1 MSSLNSD
8 LNADANT
15 DVNANLNASLTAGL
29 TSGGEQLPA
38 SGPALVAHAAGDL
51 RIDDVP
57 LAEPAHDEAVVEVL
71 YGGICGSDL
80 HYWLHGAAGESI
92 LKAPLVLGH
101 EISGV
106 VVRAAA
112 DGTGPAAGTAVAVH
126 PATPGP
132 GAAKYPANSPNLSPG
147 CTYLGSAARYP
158 HTDGAFS
165 RYVNLPVRML
175 RTLPETIDLRTAA
188 LIEPASVAWH
198 AVSRAGDVRGKTALV
213 IGSGP
218 IGALAVAVLKRAG
231 AGRIVAVDLHAKPLE
246 IAAAVGAD
254 EVINAADV
262 AAIEAV
268 EADIV
273 IESSG
278 NHHGLAS
285 AIRGA
290 VRGGA
295 VVMVGLLPTGMQP
308 VPISLAITREL
319 RLLGSFR
326 FNDEIDEVIAA
337 LADGSLK
344 IEPVITHEFAL
355 GQALEAFEVAKDS
368 TSSGKVLLS
377 FGGNGHT
384 Q

>member
-1 MSSLNSD
+1 M
-8 LNADANT
+8 ATPTVPTNT
-15 DVNANLNASLTAGL
+15 A
-29 TSGGEQLPA
+29 LPV
-38 SGPALVAHAAGDL
+38 SGPAVVAHAKGDL

-57 LAEPAHDEAVVEVL
+57 LAAPAADEAVVEVH

-101 EISGV
+101 EISGT
-106 VVRAAA
+106 VVRAAP
-112 DGTGPAAGTAVAVH
+112 DGTGPAAGTPVAVH

-132 GAAKYPANSPNLSPG
+132 GAARYPADRPNLSPG

-175 RTLPETIDLRTAA
+175 RALPEGMDLRTAA

-198 AVSRAGDVRGKTALV
+198 AVARAGNVAGKTALV

-231 AGRIVAVDLHAKPLE
+231 AARIVAVDMHEKPLE
-246 IAAAVGAD
+246 IATAVGAD
-254 EVINAADV
+254 EVLAASD
-262 AAIEAV
+262 AEAIAAV
-268 EADIV
+268 EADVV

-285 AIRGA
+285 AIQGA
-290 VRGGA
+290 ARGGT
-295 VVMVGLLPTGMQP
+295 VVMVGLLPTGPQP
-308 VPISLAITREL
+308 VLISLAITREL
-319 RLLGSFR
+319 ELRGSFR
-326 FNDEIDEVIAA
+326 FNDEIDGVIAA
-337 LADGSLK
+337 LADGTLH
-344 IEPVITHEFAL
+344 IEPVITHEFPVS
-355 GQALEAFEVAKDS
+355 QALEAFGVARNS
-368 TSSGKVLLS
+368 AESGKVLLS
-377 FGGNGHT
+377 FGTATEG
-384 Q
+384 

>member
-1 MSSLNSD
+1 M
-8 LNADANT
+8 APAT
-15 DVNANLNASLTAGL
+15 TA
-29 TSGGEQLPA
+29 LPA
-38 SGPALVAHAAGDL
+38 SGPAVVAHAKGDL
-51 RIDDVP
+51 RIEEVP
-57 LAEPAHDEAVVEVL
+57 LAAPAPDEAVVEVL

-101 EISGV
+101 EISGR
-106 VVRAAA
+106 VVRPAA

-132 GAAKYPANSPNLSPG
+132 GAARYPADRPNLSPG

-175 RTLPETIDLRTAA
+175 RALPGSIDLRTAA

-198 AVSRAGDVRGKTALV
+198 AVARAGDVAGKTALV

-231 AGRIVAVDLHAKPLE
+231 AARIVAVDMHAKPLE
-246 IAAAVGAD
+246 IATAVGAD
-254 EVINAADV
+254 EVLAAGD
-262 AAIEAV
+262 AEAIAAV
-268 EADIV
+268 EADVV

-285 AIRGA
+285 AIQGA
-290 VRGGA
+290 ARGGT
-295 VVMVGLLPTGMQP
+295 VVMVGLLPTGPQP
-308 VPISLAITREL
+308 VLISLAITREL
-319 RLLGSFR
+319 ELKGSFR
-326 FNDEIDEVIAA
+326 FNDEIDDVIAA
-337 LADGSLK
+337 LADGTLH
-344 IEPVITHEFAL
+344 IDPVITHEFPVEA
-355 GQALEAFEVAKDS
+355 ALEAFGVARNS
-368 TSSGKVLLS
+368 AESGKVLLS
-377 FGGNGHT
+377 FGSA
-384 Q
+384 

>member
-1 MSSLNSD
+1 MSMSPESVSAALP
-8 LNADANT
+8 
-15 DVNANLNASLTAGL
+15 VAGL
-29 TSGGEQLPA
+29 PV
-38 SGPALVAHAAGDL
+38 SGPAVVAHAAGDL

-57 LAEPAHDEAVVEVL
+57 VPAPAAGEAVVEVAF
-71 YGGICGSDL
+71 GGICGSDL

-101 EISGV
+101 EISGT

-132 GAAKYPANSPNLSPG
+132 GAARYPADRPNLSPG

-165 RYVNLPVRML
+165 RYVNLPARML
-175 RTLPETIDLRTAA
+175 RALPEGLSLRTAA

-198 AVSRAGDVRGKTALV
+198 AVSRAGDVAGKTALV

-231 AGRIVAVDLHAKPLE
+231 AARIVAVDMHPKPLE

-254 EVINAADV
+254 EVLAAGD
-262 AAIEAV
+262 AEAIAAV
-268 EADIV
+268 EADVV

-285 AIRGA
+285 AIQGA
-290 VRGGA
+290 TRGGT
-295 VVMVGLLPTGMQP
+295 VVMVGLLPSGPQP
-308 VPISLAITREL
+308 VLISLAITREL
-319 RLLGSFR
+319 ELKGSFR
-326 FNDEIDEVIAA
+326 FNDEIDNVIAA
-337 LADGSLK
+337 LADGTLFVD
-344 IEPVITHEFAL
+344 PVVTHEYPL
-355 GQALEAFEVAKDS
+355 ERGIEAFEVARKS
-368 TSSGKVLLS
+368 AESGKVLLDFS
-377 FGGNGHT
+377 PVGGE
-384 Q
+384 